1 GRKMPAQRTHDLRI
15 ADHIAR
21 SDREARF
28 ILVDPA
34 NLDAPGK
41 GVNEQ
46 EPEPRPSGPWLRET
60 AETRPVIVWQVSGAG
75 LAAGRQQI
83 CISSP
88 SRRQAGE
95 EARWRIDDQAVV
107 DLLAPGTERPLEVPT
122 APKA

>member
-1 GRKMPAQRTHDLRI
+1 MPAQRTADLSI

-21 SDREARF
+21 SDRETRF

-41 GVNEQ
+41 RVDSQ

-60 AETRPVIVWQVSGAG
+60 AEARPVIVWQVSGAG
-75 LAAGRQQI
+75 LAPGRQQI
-83 CISSP
+83 CISS
-88 SRRQAGE
+88 SRRRQACDE
-95 EARWRIDDQAVV
+95 TRWRIDDEAVV